1 MTKKVLQVA
10 FTLLFCSCLWAE
22 SGQQVAARME
32 EDRIVVEVGGSVFT
46 EYLFGDEHKYP
57 FFYPVVGPA
66 SGKSVTTWDQNPFP
80 HHSSLYVS
88 LDSVSSEGVQR
99 GNYWQP
105 RNRLDTGQ
113 IFSRNPRV
121 VEASGERVVLKDYT
135 EWIVPGAG
143 VHQISGRHK
152 TTIWAPSPSI
162 RIMDFEIEI
171 EAMLDLRIG
180 QTGHSFFSARMRP
193 ELAVGC
199 TQRGAAY
206 ADRGTGTIVDSKDN
220 RDESGTFRKDSSWCA
235 YYGKQ
240 ADAIEGLALMQ
251 HPQNTLSG
259 RWFTRNYGFM
269 SPSPFAHDGA
279 VEMSAG
285 TKFNFAYRVVVFEGD
300 HEQADIEGWYEDF
313 AGESN

>member
-1 MTKKVLQVA
+1 
-10 FTLLFCSCLWAE
+10 
-22 SGQQVAARME
+22 
-32 EDRIVVEVGGSVFT
+32 
-46 EYLFGDEHKYP
+46 
-57 FFYPVVGPA
+57 
-66 SGKSVTTWDQNPFP
+66 
-80 HHSSLYVS
+80 
-88 LDSVSSEGVQR
+88 
-99 GNYWQP
+99 
-105 RNRLDTGQ
+105 
-113 IFSRNPRV
+113 
-121 VEASGERVVLKDYT
+121 
-135 EWIVPGAG
+135 
-143 VHQISGRHK
+143 
-152 TTIWAPSPSI
+152 
-162 RIMDFEIEI
+162 MDFEIEI

-206 ADRGTGTIVDSKDN
+206 ADRGTGTIVDSEGN
-220 RDESGTFRKDSSWCA
+220 RDESGTFGKDSSWCA